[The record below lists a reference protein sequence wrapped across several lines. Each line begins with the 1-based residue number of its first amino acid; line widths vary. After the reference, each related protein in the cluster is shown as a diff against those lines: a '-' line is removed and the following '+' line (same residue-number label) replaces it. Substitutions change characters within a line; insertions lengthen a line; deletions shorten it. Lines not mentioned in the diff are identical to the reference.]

1 MPPLKLVSQ
10 SVALITTCEAI
21 CARKGRHPNTRPPTG
36 APGSHAQGW
45 TRNLHLELGCPGAG
59 GPGAPAIVPFR
70 LPLLAVLD
78 LTHTGHTLYTRYAP
92 IQNTHRTDRTHCTR
106 AQPFL
111 LLGRSSLLLLPDL
124 AHTFRDFSWA
134 EVEGNLMK

>member
-1 MPPLKLVSQ
+1 MPPLKLVLQ

-21 CARKGRHPNTRPPTG
+21 CAREGRHPNTRPPTG

-70 LPLLAVLD
+70 LPLLAVQH
-78 LTHTGHTLYTRYAP
+78 LTHTEHTLYTRYALT
-92 IQNTHRTDRTHCTR
+92 QDT
-106 AQPFL
+106 AQT
-111 LLGRSSLLLLPDL
+111 
-124 AHTFRDFSWA
+124 AHTAHAHSPFCDLVGVRCFCFQT
-134 EVEGNLMK
+134 